1 MYTKICRV
9 RKNSKFGPSAQ
20 QDIGLTAGTHRIRA
34 CDNRRGGGHMPA
46 KRELRC
52 NATTTNLEI
61 LRMKKGKRPWKQIP
75 ARNGRARGDL
85 HSLTRY
91 KLASHPLV
99 VRHRQSLVEH
109 LATQPT
115 TETTT
120 TTTTTGYYRLHYE
133 WMSTSVVNG
142 IWVRDLNSMTITGHK
157 PVTRVKS

>member
-115 TETTT
+115 TETM

>member
-1 MYTKICRV
+1 MYTKTCRV

-20 QDIGLTAGTHRIRA
+20 QDIGFTAGTHRIRA
-34 CDNRRGGGHMPA
+34 YDNRRGGGHMHA

-61 LRMKKGKRPWKQIP
+61 LGMKKGKRPWKQIP

-99 VRHRQSLVEH
+99 VRHRQSLVEQD

-115 TETTT
+115 TET

-133 WMSTSVVNG
+133 WMCTSGVTG
-142 IWVRDLNSMTITGHK
+142 IWVRHLNSMTTTGHK
-157 PVTRVKS
+157 PVTRLKS